1 MSNLKNILK
10 SSTWKL
16 IASCCQLFFKIKRW
30 IFTYFIWG
38 RNGNAPTDI
47 LSVLNTISL
56 IPLLGRSGKRC
67 LIHWSI
73 HIEEPKNI
81 FLGENVRLRKGC
93 DMTGMGQI
101 IIQDNVLI
109 GPRVKFY
116 TNKHIYTDISKSI
129 LAQESVQGYI
139 KIEKN
144 VWIGGDCILL
154 PNISI
159 GEHAVVG
166 AGSVVT
172 KDVEPYTVVA
182 GNPAKVIKKIG
193 DQIAISKST

>member
-1 MSNLKNILK
+1 
-10 SSTWKL
+10 
-16 IASCCQLFFKIKRW
+16 
-30 IFTYFIWG
+30 
-38 RNGNAPTDI
+38 
-47 LSVLNTISL
+47 
-56 IPLLGRSGKRC
+56 
-67 LIHWSI
+67 
-73 HIEEPKNI
+73 
-81 FLGENVRLRKGC
+81 
-93 DMTGMGQI
+93 MTGMGQI